1 MNAGDSRGHEGYDI
15 VINGVNTLF
24 ADLEVSAI
32 ASAGFHKEHYPD
44 DKVQIRARADGTL
57 RTVLGYARLE

>member
-32 ASAGFHKEHYPD
+32 ASAGFHNENYPE
-44 DKVQIRARADGTL
+44 DKVQNTHACRRNVAHR
-57 RTVLGYARLE
+57 V